1 MIAIDTLK
9 LQIPSPY
16 LNFNSDAFNRIRIEK
31 NNALVTDRYDL
42 LPDRMVHGLNGI
54 RIDNTKNVTEISL
67 SAKILGQDYLRGI
80 SLNTIEQAVDSI
92 NRSKVCD
99 LSAVGEWIADSKVL
113 YLDAVTNVDTGNAEM
128 KSDILSCLATLT
140 TGYKKDI
147 SPKKPITA
155 LVETV
160 FYTKPVKDKKK
171 RDAQR
176 HYDKFAELVANHLF
190 INSLPDKDK
199 LMKSA
204 VNLLRVESTDA
215 SFASIRKNY
224 SIQDNTLSS
233 VLHSHRQV
241 NYERFIRIQQTG
253 MQSEIAVLMDS
264 VSNAVESGM
273 KRLDYEKLMGR
284 FAIIRMANFDIE
296 VIRQYLIKFGD
307 SNVRRTLK
315 EYIRLIDDM
324 NRDGMLSATT
334 KSYKSILKRYTDML
348 AAA

>member
-1 MIAIDTLK
+1 
-9 LQIPSPY
+9 
-16 LNFNSDAFNRIRIEK
+16 
-31 NNALVTDRYDL
+31 
-42 LPDRMVHGLNGI
+42 
-54 RIDNTKNVTEISL
+54 
-67 SAKILGQDYLRGI
+67 
-80 SLNTIEQAVDSI
+80 LNTIEQAVDSI

-113 YLDAVTNVDTGNAEM
+113 YLDAVTNVDTGNADM

-155 LVETV
+155 SVETV
-160 FYTKPVKDKKK
+160 FYTKPIKDKKK

-176 HYDKFAELVANHLF
+176 HYDKFAELVSNHLF

-224 SIQDNTLSS
+224 GIQDNTLSS

-253 MQSEIAVLMDS
+253 IQSEVFTLMDD
-264 VSNAVESGM
+264 VANAAESGT
-273 KRLDYEKLMGR
+273 KHSEYVKEMGKKI
-284 FAIIRMANFDIE
+284 IIRMANFDTE

-315 EYIRLIDDM
+315 GYIRLIDDM
-324 NRDGMLSATT
+324 KRNATPPATT
-334 KSYKSILKRYTDML
+334 KSYKAILKRYTDML